1 MKTIFPGGT
10 VNNVDDVVLAG
21 DVDAG
26 DVIVLPDASDAVLVK
41 KVRLGQGGFILTV
54 APVGDDRPEA
64 ERLVT
69 LTTEIR
75 LRKRGRG
82 AAL

>member
-10 VNNVDDVVLAG
+10 VNRVDDVVLAG
-21 DVDAG
+21 DVEAG
-26 DVIVLPDASDAVLVK
+26 DVVVLPDAGDAVLVK

-75 LRKRGRG
+75 LHKRGRG
-82 AAL
+82 VAL

>member
-21 DVDAG
+21 DVEAG
-26 DVIVLPDASDAVLVK
+26 DVVVLPDAGDAVLVK

-69 LTTEIR
+69 LTTEMR
-75 LRKRGRG
+75 LHKRGG
-82 AAL
+82 SVAL

>member
-1 MKTIFPGGT
+1 M
-10 VNNVDDVVLAG
+10 VLAG

-75 LRKRGRG
+75 LRKRGG
-82 AAL
+82 SVAL

>member
-1 MKTIFPGGT
+1 M
-10 VNNVDDVVLAG
+10 DDVLLAG
-21 DVDAG
+21 DVDTG
-26 DVIVLPDASDAVLVK
+26 DVIVLPGARDAVLVK

-69 LTTEIR
+69 LTAEIR
-75 LRKRGRG
+75 LHKVGRSV
-82 AAL
+82 AL